1 MYLICSEGLSYEVLM
16 NLCSVLFSNQVCA
29 GNRLV
34 RAWFLKIVSVWSS
47 VHVCVVV
54 CVSANDAINN

>member
-1 MYLICSEGLSYEVLM
+1 MYSICSKGLSYKVPM
-16 NLCSVLFSNQVCA
+16 DLCSALFLNQVRA

-47 VHVCVVV
+47 VHVCVFV
-54 CVSANDAINN
+54 CVRQ